1 MKAVLEVLEGHNFM
15 EQKVLSQKDLY
26 DILPFGKTKVKQ
38 LIKSGELPLMKIGND
53 YITTFSILEEW
64 IKEHINE
71 EIYY

>member
-1 MKAVLEVLEGHNFM
+1 MALVVRERHNM
-15 EQKVLSQKDLY
+15 ENKVLSQKDLY
-26 DILPFGKTKVKQ
+26 DILPFGKTKIKQ

>member
-1 MKAVLEVLEGHNFM
+1 M
-15 EQKVLSQKDLY
+15 ENKVLSQKDLY
-26 DILPFGKTKVKQ
+26 DILPFGKTKIKQ

-64 IKEHINE
+64 IKKNINE